1 MTAVIHPDATPDD
14 GAIEASAEEAP
25 VPVADVW
32 RLAWRVAQH
41 RPKEFWLGWFL
52 FVVFFTM
59 PAITGYLLA
68 RGYGA
73 LERGDS
79 TETIWWAMAIAVSET
94 IRMVSIHHGALVW
107 TRVWLHMQTLLRANM
122 LSAQMASGGLHAG
135 QPVGSAGSAVTHFRD
150 DTEDVAN
157 LVDGIVDISGGLV
170 FTLIAGFV
178 LGTADANAA
187 VVLVFPLVAV
197 ALVTR
202 VLDTRIKEFRVADR
216 EATERVTGLLG
227 DIMAAATTVK
237 VNAAAESMLARLR
250 VLVDRRRRT
259 AVRDRVLDEGVMA
272 FSQGAADVGLGL
284 VLLVSAGAIASGAFD
299 LATLALFTAYL
310 GWLSFLPRMVGRVL
324 ARRKQAG
331 VAFARMGALVAEAD
345 ARNTVRARTLPIDP
359 RDQRSRPGVLRPERV
374 PLERLD
380 VDALSVS
387 YRQRWVLHDVS
398 FTVRRGEFVVI
409 TGPVGAGKST
419 LLRALLGLAWQADVD
434 GSVRWNG
441 AEIDDRSAFLVPPN
455 AAFLSQVPQ
464 LISDSVADNVSLG
477 PSDPAALARAFRLAA
492 IADDIA
498 EMPDGADTLIG
509 PRGLRLSGGQRQR
522 LATARALVHDPEL
535 VVLDDLSSALDVET
549 EVQLWTNLADAAMTV
564 IAVSHRA
571 VAFDRADQV
580 LRLDAGRLV

>member
-1 MTAVIHPDATPDD
+1 MTAVIHPEVAPDHD
-14 GAIEASAEEAP
+14 SPDVPAEFAP
-25 VPVADVW
+25 VPVAGVW
-32 RLAWRVAQH
+32 SLAWRVAQH
-41 RPKEFWLGWFL
+41 RPREFWLGWLL

-79 TETIWWAMAIAVSET
+79 TETIWWAVAIAVSET
-94 IRMVSIHHGALVW
+94 LRMVSIHHGALIW

-122 LSAQMASGGLHAG
+122 LSAQMASGGVHAG

-157 LVDGIVDISGGLV
+157 LIDGIVDISGGLV
-170 FTLIAGFV
+170 FTVIAGFV
-178 LGTADANAA
+178 LGAADASAA
-187 VVLVFPLVAV
+187 VVLIFPLCAV

-202 VLDTRIKEFRVADR
+202 MLDTRIKEFRAADR

-237 VNAAAESMLARLR
+237 VNAAAEPMLARLR
-250 VLVDRRRRT
+250 VLVDRRRHT

-331 VAFARMGALVAEAD
+331 VAFARMSALVAEAD
-345 ARNTVRARTLPIDP
+345 AGNTVRPRTLPIDP
-359 RDQRSRPGVLRPERV
+359 RDQQDRPEVIRPARI

-380 VDALSVS
+380 VDGLTVS
-387 YRQRWVLHDVS
+387 YGARPVLHDVS
-398 FTVRRGEFVVI
+398 FSVRRGEFVVI
-409 TGPVGAGKST
+409 TGQVGAGKST
-419 LLRALLGLAWQADVD
+419 LLRSLLGLAWQADVD
-434 GSVRWNG
+434 GSVCWNG
-441 AEIDDRSAFLVPPN
+441 TEIEDRSAFLVPPN

-464 LISDSVADNVSLG
+464 LISDSVADNVTLG
-477 PSDPAALARAFRLAA
+477 PVDADALDRSFRLAA
-492 IADDIA
+492 VGDDIA
-498 EMPDGADTLIG
+498 EMPDGAATLIG

-522 LATARALVHDPEL
+522 LATARALVHSPEL

-580 LRLDAGRLV
+580 LRLDAGRFM

>member
-1 MTAVIHPDATPDD
+1 MTAVIHPDVTPDGD
-14 GAIEASAEEAP
+14 DHEVAAAPSP
-25 VPVADVW
+25 VPVAGVW
-32 RLAWRVAQH
+32 SLAWRVAQH
-41 RPKEFWLGWFL
+41 RPKEFWLGWLL

-79 TETIWWAMAIAVSET
+79 TETIWWAAAIAVSET
-94 IRMVSIHHGALVW
+94 LRMVSIHHGALIW
-107 TRVWLHMQTLLRANM
+107 TRVWLHMQTLLRANK
-122 LSAQMASGGLHAG
+122 LSAQMASGGVHAG

-170 FTLIAGFV
+170 FTVIAGFV
-178 LGTADANAA
+178 LGAADASAA
-187 VVLVFPLVAV
+187 VVLIFPLCAV

-202 VLDTRIKEFRVADR
+202 VLDTRIKEFRAADR

-237 VNAAAESMLARLR
+237 VNAAVEPMLARLR
-250 VLVDRRRRT
+250 VLVDRRRHT

-331 VAFARMGALVAEAD
+331 VAFARMSALVAEAD
-345 ARNTVRARTLPIDP
+345 AGNTVRPRTLPIDP
-359 RDQRSRPGVLRPERV
+359 RDQRDRPGVIRPARV

-380 VDALSVS
+380 VDRLTVS
-387 YRQRWVLHDVS
+387 YGARPVLHDVS
-398 FTVRRGEFVVI
+398 FSVRRGEFVVL

-419 LLRALLGLAWQADVD
+419 LLRSLLGLAWQADVG
-434 GSVRWNG
+434 GSVCWNG
-441 AEIDDRSAFLVPPN
+441 TEIDDRSAFLVPPN

-464 LISDSVADNVSLG
+464 LISDSVADTVTLG
-477 PSDPAALARAFRLAA
+477 PAGADALDRAFRLAA
-492 IADDIA
+492 IGDDIA
-498 EMPDGADTLIG
+498 EMPDGSATLIG

-522 LATARALVHDPEL
+522 LATARALVHSPEL